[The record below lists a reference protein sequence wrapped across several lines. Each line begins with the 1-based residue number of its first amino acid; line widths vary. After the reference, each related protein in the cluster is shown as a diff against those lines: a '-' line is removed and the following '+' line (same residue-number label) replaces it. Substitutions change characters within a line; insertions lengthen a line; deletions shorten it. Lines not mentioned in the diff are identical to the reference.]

1 MGVKGEGGDKNL
13 KKWVTSFMDSTLAL
27 TYHDNAI
34 LIFRGDKIHKL
45 CNYFLQE
52 KDYIYYILFGG
63 IIQNKSFDLNDKKR
77 K

>member
-1 MGVKGEGGDKNL
+1 MSDVVYGRP
-13 KKWVTSFMDSTLAL
+13 L

-63 IIQNKSFDLNDKKR
+63 IIQNKSFDLNDKKN